1 MPQRR
6 QGLVDELQAG
16 DGGDLWRFFRAV
28 FLLVQG
34 LVFKRVRRRAQ
45 GFFFLKRFEVEGTWF
60 SAFFYVVLGLG
71 NLGLRTVW
79 AKGLGSEVVS
89 ECSGL
94 GFRIQDFGSG
104 AQDFGSWLFV
114 RSRSPDVGLEERV

>member
-1 MPQRR
+1 M
-6 QGLVDELQAG
+6 
-16 DGGDLWRFFRAV
+16 
-28 FLLVQG
+28 
-34 LVFKRVRRRAQ
+34 
-45 GFFFLKRFEVEGTWF
+45 
-60 SAFFYVVLGLG
+60 
-71 NLGLRTVW
+71 RTVW

>member
-1 MPQRR
+1 M
-6 QGLVDELQAG
+6 
-16 DGGDLWRFFRAV
+16 V
-28 FLLVQG
+28 FSV
-34 LVFKRVRRRAQ
+34 
-45 GFFFLKRFEVEGTWF
+45 
-60 SAFFYVVLGLG
+60 FYVVLGLG